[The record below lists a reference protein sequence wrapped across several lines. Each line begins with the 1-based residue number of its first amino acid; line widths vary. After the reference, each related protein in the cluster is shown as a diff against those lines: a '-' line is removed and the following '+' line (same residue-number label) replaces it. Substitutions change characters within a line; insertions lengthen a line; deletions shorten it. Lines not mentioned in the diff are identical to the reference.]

1 MERVSVCVAE
11 VIHGEGG
18 TRMYTNEAE
27 KEFFWG
33 SVSGST
39 GEAVGRM
46 WVVQTRGYDGMSV
59 ILIQSVC
66 VNLYARAHMGD
77 E

>member
-27 KEFFWG
+27 KKFFWG

-46 WVVQTRGYDGMSV
+46 WVVQTRGYGWDVRDFDSECLCGF
-59 ILIQSVC
+59 VC
-66 VNLYARAHMGD
+66 PCIYGG
-77 E
+77 

>member
-11 VIHGEGG
+11 VIYGEGG
-18 TRMYTNEAE
+18 TRMYMNEAE

-46 WVVQTRGYDGMSV
+46 WVVQTGRYGWDVRDFDLECLCGF
-59 ILIQSVC
+59 VC
-66 VNLYARAHMGD
+66 SCTYGG
-77 E
+77 